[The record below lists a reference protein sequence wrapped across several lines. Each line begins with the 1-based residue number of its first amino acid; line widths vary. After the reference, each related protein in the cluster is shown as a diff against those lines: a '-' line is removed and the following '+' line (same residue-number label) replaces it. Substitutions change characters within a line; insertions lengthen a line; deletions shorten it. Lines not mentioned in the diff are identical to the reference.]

1 MAIQTVKVIVDE
13 QEHTLTYND
22 DTGKWTASLVAPDKS
37 SYGED
42 GHYYD
47 VIVKATDDAGNTGEA
62 NSSTDGEVGEALRL
76 VVKEHNKPT
85 ITITSPGADALLTDN
100 TPEIMM
106 QLRDDDSGINITT
119 LSLKMD
125 NGAAIGNT
133 APGVSIEEVEGGYDV
148 TYTPQEVLGDGAHT
162 ITVNV
167 SDNDGNAADT
177 ATRSITID
185 TTPPTLDV
193 TSPQD
198 NLVTNKTAL
207 TVSGTTNDATSGP
220 VTITI
225 KLNQVDQGTIT
236 VESSGAWSK
245 DVTLQEGENTIV
257 VTATDR
263 AGKTTVITR
272 KVTLNTTAP
281 KITSVEITPNPVD
294 AGATYTIS
302 VTVV

>member
-1 MAIQTVKVIVDE
+1 MAIQTVKVIVDG

-22 DTGKWTASLVAPDKS
+22 DTGKWTASLLAPDKS
-37 SYGED
+37 SYNED

-47 VIVKATDDAGNTGEA
+47 VTVKATDDAGNTGEA
-62 NSSTDGEVGEALRL
+62 SASTEGEIGEALRL

-85 ITITSPGADALLTDN
+85 IAITAPGADALITNN
-100 TPEIMM
+100 TPEIKV

-119 LSLKMD
+119 LSLKID
-125 NGAAIGNT
+125 SKTAVGNT
-133 APGVSIEEVEGGYDV
+133 SPGMSVQEAEGGYDI
-148 TYTPQEVLGDGAHT
+148 TYTPQEALGDGAHT

-167 SDNDGNAADT
+167 SDNDGNAANT
-177 ATRSITID
+177 VTRSITVD

-198 NLVTNKTAL
+198 NFVTNKTDL
-207 TVSGTTNDATSGP
+207 TVSGTTSDVTSGP

-225 KLNQVDQGTIT
+225 NLNQVDQGAVT
-236 VESSGAWSK
+236 VESSGTWSK
-245 DVTLQEGENTIV
+245 AVTLQEGENTIV

-263 AGKTTVITR
+263 AGKTTAITR
-272 KVTLNTTAP
+272 TVTLNTTAP
-281 KITSVEITPNPVD
+281 KITKVEITPNPVD